1 MYLHDSLGFMKETGP
16 SNDTLSFKWEVKK
29 KKKKEIRQQSHNNHL
44 FGPPFTLSDLKFI
57 LEKDY

>member
-29 KKKKEIRQQSHNNHL
+29 KKKGNKATKPQ
-44 FGPPFTLSDLKFI
+44 
-57 LEKDY
+57 